1 MSKHHLDD
9 LALFGGPK
17 LFTRPVSTSNLVK
30 PDLHGF
36 LSLLK
41 PALSDDGEASLVQ
54 RLEEELAEFHQTD
67 HCVTVCSGFWAL
79 VLAIKA
85 IAKPGKTE
93 VIMPSLTYR
102 RLADVVAWTGLIPRF
117 CEVDPSNLAIS
128 ASTAGEHISPN
139 TALIIGV
146 HPIVNCCDSFGLEEL
161 GAAHDIPVLFDGV
174 ESVYETLRGKKIG
187 GFGRAECFSFHASK
201 LINGFEGGY
210 ITTQD
215 AQLAAALRDLRE
227 GLEIGSARIKKMPI
241 GLPAVHAAMALQG
254 LREVHQ
260 HVLHN
265 REIYRQYQTQLTK
278 LPGLKLLSFNEAEHT
293 SFKNIVVKLLD
304 DWHLPRSITIELL
317 NAEGILSR
325 AYYDPPL
332 HQKNM
337 AYPHMRTPLPFT
349 ETASKQ
355 YMLMPCGYQV
365 STGDVERVIDLLV
378 WVNSHAGPIRARREG
393 AHE

>member
-1 MSKHHLDD
+1 MDKRDLDD

-17 LFTRPVSTSNLVK
+17 LFTKPVSTSNLVK
-30 PDLHGF
+30 PDLDGF
-36 LSLLK
+36 LNLLK
-41 PALSDDGEASLVQ
+41 PALTREGEESLVHT
-54 RLEEELAEFHQTD
+54 LEQELAEFHQVA
-67 HCVTVCSGFWAL
+67 HCVSVCSGFWAL

-117 CEVDPSNLAIS
+117 CEVDPGNLAIS
-128 ASTAGEHISPN
+128 ASTASEHISPN

-146 HPIVNCCDSFGLEEL
+146 HPIVNCCDAFGLEEL

-174 ESVYETLRGKKIG
+174 ESVYETLRGKKVG

-215 AQLAAALRDLRE
+215 AQLAADLRE
-227 GLEIGSARIKKMPI
+227 LRSGQALELPASKQMPVGLA
-241 GLPAVHAAMALQG
+241 AVHAAMALQS

-260 HVLHN
+260 GVLHN
-265 REIYRQYQTQLTK
+265 REIYRHYQMQLAK
-278 LPGLKLLSFNEAEHT
+278 LPGLKLLGFNEAEQT
-293 SFKNIVVKLLD
+293 SFKNIVVKLED
-304 DWHLPRSITIELL
+304 EWHLPRNMTIELL

-332 HQKNM
+332 HQKKM
-337 AYPHMRTPLPFT
+337 AYPHIRTALAFT
-349 ETASKQ
+349 ETAAKQ

-365 STGDVERVIDLLV
+365 STSDVERVIDLLV
-378 WVNSHAGPIRARREG
+378 WVNAHAEPIRARMEHTHG
-393 AHE
+393 

>member
-1 MSKHHLDD
+1 MIKTTLND

-17 LFTRPVSTSNLVK
+17 MFARPVSTSNLVK
-30 PDLHGF
+30 PELQGF
-36 LSLLK
+36 LDLLK
-41 PALSDDGEASLVQ
+41 PALTVEGEQALVKK
-54 RLEEELAEFHQTD
+54 LETELADFHQVA

-85 IAKPGKTE
+85 IAKPGRTE

-117 CEVDPSNLAIS
+117 CEVDAASLAIC
-128 ASTAGEHISPN
+128 ADTAAEHLSPN

-146 HPIVNCCDSFGLEEL
+146 HPIVNCCDAFGLEAL
-161 GAAHDIPVLFDGV
+161 GKAHDIPVLFDGV
-174 ESVYETLRGKKIG
+174 ESVYETCQGKKVG

-215 AQLAAALRDLRE
+215 AQLAAELRTLRS
-227 GLEIGSARIKKMPI
+227 GKA
-241 GLPAVHAAMALQG
+241 LPAVHAAMALQG
-254 LREVHQ
+254 LRQVHEQ
-260 HVLHN
+260 VLHN
-265 REIYRQYQTQLTK
+265 REIYRQYQAQLSK
-278 LPGLKLLSFNEAEHT
+278 LPSVQLLHFNETEQT

-304 DWHLPRSITIELL
+304 EWPLPRPATIALL

-332 HQKNM
+332 HQKPM
-337 AYPHMRTPLPFT
+337 AYPCIKTTLPFT
-349 ETASKQ
+349 EEAAKQ

-365 STGDVERVIDLLV
+365 STDDVEKVMDLLV
-378 WVNSHAGPIRARREG
+378 WMKEHAAQIETRMEQTHG
-393 AHE
+393 